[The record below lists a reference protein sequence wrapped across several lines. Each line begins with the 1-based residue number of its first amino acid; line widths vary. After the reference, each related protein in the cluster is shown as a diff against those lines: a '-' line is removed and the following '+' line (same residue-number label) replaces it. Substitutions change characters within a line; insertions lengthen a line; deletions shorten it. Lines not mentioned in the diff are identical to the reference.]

1 MLFIPNESVY
11 GFIHEKDS
19 SLLDA
24 ALKRKVIWCS
34 PLTLYCVL
42 AVVRQAVE
50 NFVLR
55 QTSDE
60 IVSLMGAF
68 NEQWK
73 KFLEKMDSLGNRI
86 QSAQKEFDNLGGT
99 RRRALER
106 PLNRIEELRRES
118 QLPVAVMEKDVLTSS
133 KPDDDS
139 VAVLGV
145 ESIETDEDYKS
156 L

>member
-1 MLFIPNESVY
+1 
-11 GFIHEKDS
+11 
-19 SLLDA
+19 
-24 ALKRKVIWCS
+24 
-34 PLTLYCVL
+34 TLYCVL

-133 KPDDDS
+133 KPDEDS